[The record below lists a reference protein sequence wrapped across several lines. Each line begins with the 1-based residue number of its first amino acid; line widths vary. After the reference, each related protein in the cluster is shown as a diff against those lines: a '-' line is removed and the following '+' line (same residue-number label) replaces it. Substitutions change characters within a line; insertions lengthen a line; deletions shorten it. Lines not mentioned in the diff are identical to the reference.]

1 MSTALKIGVIGLG
14 RMGQL
19 YARTLATQ
27 VSGVH
32 LYAVANLDEH
42 ARKQVAEEFGVSHV
56 FADAYELIALPE
68 LDAVVIATPTNT
80 HHDLVI
86 AAADAGKAIFCE
98 KPMRSPPAR
107 LLLPPRRPTRHVTLS
122 LSESFGS
129 LPNNSIS
136 FLILYACLCEECSTP
151 LIY

>member
-1 MSTALKIGVIGLG
+1 
-14 RMGQL
+14 MGQL

-107 LLLPPRRPTRHVTLS
+107 LVLPP
-122 LSESFGS
+122 
-129 LPNNSIS
+129 
-136 FLILYACLCEECSTP
+136 LYVNCTEDRSNRSWQDGPVVKNAVRL
-151 LIY
+151 